1 MYFYCHGHWMLGVRQ
16 DIKNSFIRPPHLL
29 RQERNTSCG
38 RILLL
43 GSQQAP
49 GSARQYGRGAS
60 DNRRTSPPHDTESTN
75 AMPMRP
81 ERENCSRRVTV

>member
-1 MYFYCHGHWMLGVRQ
+1 MSRVLGCSEFDRTL
-16 DIKNSFIRPPHLL
+16 KLL
-29 RQERNTSCG
+29 Y
-38 RILLL
+38 LAPWFAA
-43 GSQQAP
+43 AP

-60 DNRRTSPPHDTESTN
+60 DNRRTSPPHDTQSTN